1 MTGMIN
7 PMADAG
13 FLSPL
18 EALATA
24 APSVSRSGGA
34 HAHHHPAHF
43 TAGQNQMR
51 RPPSTLSQRD
61 ARRLS
66 ASMRSKIPSQ
76 EQEASS
82 EAEMLPENLGDL
94 CDPGRHEREERFDP
108 ANARQSGA
116 HALDRQTLENT
127 RARTLER
134 LADVAD
140 AYAKAKDVGADI
152 AAKGAHRTLLKK
164 CLGVALAVVAVGL
177 LAAVTGGTALVVVAA
192 VKAALC
198 VGDAVYA
205 RRVWKHHQAVASG
218 DAQLIARYPLPK
230 KGASLVG
237 NLAYDFAKAVDAHDE
252 AADRFASVVQVLVA
266 AGLLVAGLGCA
277 GLPTEFLPRAED
289 ALEIADKVDDGLK
302 MLLYGEQAMGAAV
315 HAHHRAQQDALRDLH
330 DSLRELQ
337 VHLDNEVPVPGGV
350 PAQERFQ
357 LARAL
362 GVDVTFHPSG
372 NDNDLRTYMQAFAE
386 SSGEPA
392 LSGANFSKEDLRE
405 VLDLLD
411 SARRQ
416 GHEHHSHGPADLF
429 AYLANSAGYGVF
441 ALT

>member
-7 PMADAG
+7 PMADAV
-13 FLSPL
+13 LSPM

-24 APSVSRSGGA
+24 APPSSRGGA
-34 HAHHHPAHF
+34 APAHHPAHF

-51 RPPSTLSQRD
+51 RPTSTLSQRD

-66 ASMRSKIPSQ
+66 ASLRSKIPSP
-76 EQEASS
+76 EQEESC
-82 EAEMLPENLGDL
+82 EAEALPENFGDL
-94 CDPGRHEREERFDP
+94 CDPGRHGQEKEIDP
-108 ANARQSGA
+108 ANARPSGA
-116 HALDRQTLENT
+116 NALDRRTLDDT

-192 VKAALC
+192 VMAALC

-218 DAQLIARYPLPK
+218 DAELIERHPLPK

-237 NLAYDFAKAVDAHDE
+237 NLSYEFAKAVDAHDE
-252 AADRFASVVQVLVA
+252 AADRFASVMQVLVA
-266 AGLLVAGLGCA
+266 GGLLVAGFGCA

-330 DSLRELQ
+330 DRLRDLQ
-337 VHLDNEVPVPGGV
+337 VHLDNHVPVPEGV
-350 PAQERFQ
+350 PGQERFQ

-362 GVDVTFHPSG
+362 GVDVRFHPSV
-372 NDNDLRTYMQAFAE
+372 NDNDLRTRMQLLAE

-392 LSGANFSKEDLRE
+392 PSGANFSKEDLRE

-429 AYLANSAGYGVF
+429 AYLANSAGYGAF